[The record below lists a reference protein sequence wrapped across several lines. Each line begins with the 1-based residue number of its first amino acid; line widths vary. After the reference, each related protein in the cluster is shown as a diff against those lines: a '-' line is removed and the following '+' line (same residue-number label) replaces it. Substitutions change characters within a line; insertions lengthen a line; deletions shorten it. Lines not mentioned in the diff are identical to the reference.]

1 MSENP
6 MEVSTFLNQDE
17 PDDLA
22 DCLRLDHIEAR
33 EAEFLAQQ
41 QHAPPYVDCSDP
53 RSAELNRKSRTA
65 VLAYPAQAPGS
76 ERRFVEGLTGR
87 VSRMYVNGIANYGF
101 RIRHASFFNFEAR
114 TWLVLVS
121 QDSLYFRKWH
131 AIFQNL
137 GAEGVR
143 VYYVEE
149 QHRRF
154 GGKTSNG
161 LMGVLDMF
169 PHLDMDTLVENR
181 VEVLVPLTEVRAKIL
196 ALSILPLLS
205 HMPSCRSPAGSSRRT
220 AASSARASRRPSAA
234 GSGAGRRASPRPPR
248 RRCPP

>member
-33 EAEFLAQQ
+33 EADFLAQQ
-41 QHAPPYVDCSDP
+41 QQVAPYVDCSDP

-65 VLAYPAQAPGS
+65 VLAYPAQAPGT
-76 ERRFVEGLTGR
+76 ERRFVEGLTAR

-131 AIFQNL
+131 AIFQSL

-181 VEVLVPLTEVRAKIL
+181 VEVLVPLTEVRAK
-196 ALSILPLLS
+196 SLPYPFSHLS
-205 HMPSCRSPAGSSRRT
+205 HMPSCSSPAGSSRRT

>member
-1 MSENP
+1 

-161 LMGVLDMF
+161 LMGVLDMV